1 VRTHPN
7 EARHERPLEATGP
20 LECALRTSA
29 RLGDERSLVDLVLL
43 ACEFSDDPLEIE
55 GLVDGLVAESSSRLV
70 PASDDPM
77 LCCRPRSESAEG
89 PPQTWADAKA
99 MP

>member
-1 VRTHPN
+1 MQTQPSAAQRDSQPEPTS
-7 EARHERPLEATGP
+7 R

-55 GLVDGLVAESSSRLV
+55 GLVDGLAAEASSRLLG
-70 PASDDPM
+70 ASRDPM
-77 LCCRPRSESAEG
+77 LCRARR
-89 PPQTWADAKA
+89 
-99 MP
+99 

>member
-1 VRTHPN
+1 VRTQPI

-29 RLGDERSLVDLVLL
+29 RLGDERSFVDLVLL
-43 ACEFSDDPLEIE
+43 ACEFSDDALEIE
-55 GLVDGLVAESSSRLV
+55 GLVDGLVAVSSSRLV

-77 LCCRPRSESAEG
+77 LGCRPGSESAER
-89 PPQTWADAKA
+89 PPRTWADAKT